1 MEKAANKIQAIWR
14 GYKVRKDLAKKKKA
28 LDKGKKGKGKK

>member
-1 MEKAANKIQAIWR
+1 MEKAAIMIQAIWR

-28 LDKGKKGKGKK
+28 LDKGKKKGKK